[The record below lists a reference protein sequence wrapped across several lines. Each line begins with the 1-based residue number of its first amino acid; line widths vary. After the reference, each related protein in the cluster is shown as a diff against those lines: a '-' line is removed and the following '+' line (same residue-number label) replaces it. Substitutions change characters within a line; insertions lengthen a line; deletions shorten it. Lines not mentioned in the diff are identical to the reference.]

1 MQRKTMQRKKGGCGG
16 LRGRGRTKV
25 FGVFVEVEA
34 VEKTFLALGFS

>member
-1 MQRKTMQRKKGGCGG
+1 MQRKNTHPTPGGGG
-16 LRGRGRTKV
+16 GGGGRPRTKV